1 MLVWYYFLG
10 LSLFHQS
17 FTLHYSNFTTKQQKT
32 LTHKIFN
39 AALFSIS
46 TFKSPLARTCKF
58 ARCYLW
64 STCCECSN
72 ITGKVTAG
80 QRVKVK
86 DRKCDGWH
94 RGFRWRVTSLLPVT
108 RLVSKFRNSLRYVIV
123 SPQNLYISALPVF
136 RPVVPVLSEL
146 GDYARE
152 PLTEI
157 TNFIA
162 CSTSR
167 PTQRNS
173 GPLGDHFFRFVNL

>member
-10 LSLFHQS
+10 LSLFHPS
-17 FTLHYSNFTTKQQKT
+17 FTLHYSNFTTKQQKNS
-32 LTHKIFN
+32 LIKYSMRHCFQSQHSS
-39 AALFSIS
+39 LLWHV
-46 TFKSPLARTCKF
+46 LASLRD
-58 ARCYLW
+58 AIW

-80 QRVKVK
+80 RRVKVK
-86 DRKCDGWH
+86 DRKRDGWH
-94 RGFRWRVTSLLPVT
+94 RGFRWRVTSPLPVT
-108 RLVSKFRNSLRYVIV
+108 RLVSKFRNSLRYVIA
-123 SPQNLYISALPVF
+123 SPRNLYISALPVF
-136 RPVVPVLSEL
+136 RPVVPVSSEL